1 MKFEK
6 ERHNVDENRIR
17 RSGKKN
23 TKQMKNCQ
31 PHLPEPE
38 ARPLLPEIR
47 QELSHLKKDVITEVQ
62 KDNAEIL
69 EKLNEMSNLKK
80 VHFW

>member
-23 TKQMKNCQ
+23 IKQMKNCQ

-47 QELSHLKKDVITEVQ
+47 QELSHLKKDTTLMKIE
-62 KDNAEIL
+62 L
-69 EKLNEMSNLKK
+69 EGVVRKT
-80 VHFW
+80 